1 MAYPAANWYMNG
13 SGCSDILT
21 EAIGRGP
28 VAVDWVNS
36 GGGGE
41 YTQKRRP
48 RGCCRRGP
56 TDFRSVSCRTRDC
69 QLDGREK
76 MRLFVCRREG
86 TIAMR
91 KKGPVKRIKK

>member
-36 GGGGE
+36 GGGGS
-41 YTQKRRP
+41 T
-48 RGCCRRGP
+48 
-56 TDFRSVSCRTRDC
+56 
-69 QLDGREK
+69 
-76 MRLFVCRREG
+76 
-86 TIAMR
+86 R
-91 KKGPVKRIKK
+91 KKGDRGAAADEDRLIFALFLAGRGTAS